1 MSTFSAAVRWPGL
14 PADCDGPRRGA
25 TAAPPRALRPA
36 ERFASPGVTLSG
48 TCSAALHP
56 LGLRCSL
63 PNITRGDARRH
74 SQLMMVRQWSRQ
86 PRPTLDWRPICPI
99 RLQVRLAKHFA
110 LPRVILGDVCLGWPR
125 VATPAPHSRAALPR
139 RASPLPRRTPAP
151 HSRAARRHS
160 RAALP
165 RRASPLPRP
174 TAAGSAPWP
183 PGQARD
189 PRAPAAA
196 RR

>member
-125 VATPAPHSRAALPR
+125 VATPAPHSRPAPRATTLAPRPAPR
-139 RASPLPRRTPAP
+139 RAP
-151 HSRAARRHS
+151 HSRA
-160 RAALP
+160 LP
-165 RRASPLPRP
+165 PPAPPLGRP
-174 TAAGSAPWP
+174 G
-183 PGQARD
+183 R
-189 PRAPAAA
+189 PAILAH
-196 RR
+196 RQRLVDDRP